1 MFAANSRASSA
12 KLRSSHIC
20 KVRSKSSGHLSWL
33 LIKSFGCGVGTAIL
47 LFALAAQIF
56 AHTALSLELV
66 KPATCASVAVGA
78 VLSGLVLANGIAQ
91 KRLLCG
97 VSVGVFYA
105 LCLSLTTALSG
116 KPLVFDH
123 VNLALLAALLFGGT
137 AGGVLSALGA
147 VGEHCARTLMRARD
161 QHRPPYTPKRAL
173 DSGSSAGAAAALGIQ
188 KLAGKNDLFAFSSV
202 FLTGYLAGIP
212 LGRFELHGAF
222 TSLTEH
228 VMAAQSYT
236 AFWSVWCSW
245 FAAAFLQASLI
256 YLCGFH
262 LWGSIF
268 MGAYFAFKGTVLGVC
283 ASAIYA
289 SGGARALVVY
299 WLLNCLPELV
309 LSAFMLW
316 LAHSSCRVS
325 QSLSS
330 IVFSGCRCALNGAI
344 RRLSVHYLL
353 CLLGCA
359 VSSFMFSGSAVLF
372 ASVLL

>member
-1 MFAANSRASSA
+1 
-12 KLRSSHIC
+12 
-20 KVRSKSSGHLSWL
+20 
-33 LIKSFGCGVGTAIL
+33 
-47 LFALAAQIF
+47 
-56 AHTALSLELV
+56 
-66 KPATCASVAVGA
+66 
-78 VLSGLVLANGIAQ
+78 
-91 KRLLCG
+91 
-97 VSVGVFYA
+97 
-105 LCLSLTTALSG
+105 
-116 KPLVFDH
+116 
-123 VNLALLAALLFGGT
+123 
-137 AGGVLSALGA
+137 
-147 VGEHCARTLMRARD
+147 MRAP
-161 QHRPPYTPKRAL
+161 RPAPAPYTPKRAL
-173 DSGSSAGAAAALGIQ
+173 NSGSSAGAAALGIQ
-188 KLAGKNDLFAFSSV
+188 KLAGKNDLFAFSSA

>member
-1 MFAANSRASSA
+1 
-12 KLRSSHIC
+12 
-20 KVRSKSSGHLSWL
+20 
-33 LIKSFGCGVGTAIL
+33 
-47 LFALAAQIF
+47 
-56 AHTALSLELV
+56 
-66 KPATCASVAVGA
+66 
-78 VLSGLVLANGIAQ
+78 
-91 KRLLCG
+91 
-97 VSVGVFYA
+97 
-105 LCLSLTTALSG
+105 
-116 KPLVFDH
+116 
-123 VNLALLAALLFGGT
+123 
-137 AGGVLSALGA
+137 
-147 VGEHCARTLMRARD
+147 MRAP
-161 QHRPPYTPKRAL
+161 RPAPAPYTPKRAL
-173 DSGSSAGAAAALGIQ
+173 NNGSSAGAAAALGAQ
-188 KLAGKNDLFAFSSV
+188 KLAGTNDLF
-202 FLTGYLAGIP
+202 
-212 LGRFELHGAF
+212 
-222 TSLTEH
+222 
-228 VMAAQSYT
+228 AQSYT

-359 VSSFMFSGSAVLF
+359 VSNFMFSGSAVLF

>member
-1 MFAANSRASSA
+1 
-12 KLRSSHIC
+12 
-20 KVRSKSSGHLSWL
+20 
-33 LIKSFGCGVGTAIL
+33 
-47 LFALAAQIF
+47 
-56 AHTALSLELV
+56 
-66 KPATCASVAVGA
+66 
-78 VLSGLVLANGIAQ
+78 
-91 KRLLCG
+91 
-97 VSVGVFYA
+97 
-105 LCLSLTTALSG
+105 
-116 KPLVFDH
+116 
-123 VNLALLAALLFGGT
+123 
-137 AGGVLSALGA
+137 
-147 VGEHCARTLMRARD
+147 MRAP
-161 QHRPPYTPKRAL
+161 RPAPAPYTPKRAL
-173 DSGSSAGAAAALGIQ
+173 NSGSSAGAAATLGTQ
-188 KLAGKNDLFAFSSV
+188 KLAGKNDLFAFSSA

-236 AFWSVWCSW
+236 A
-245 FAAAFLQASLI
+245 
-256 YLCGFH
+256 
-262 LWGSIF
+262 
-268 MGAYFAFKGTVLGVC
+268 
-283 ASAIYA
+283 
-289 SGGARALVVY
+289 

>member
-1 MFAANSRASSA
+1 
-12 KLRSSHIC
+12 
-20 KVRSKSSGHLSWL
+20 
-33 LIKSFGCGVGTAIL
+33 
-47 LFALAAQIF
+47 
-56 AHTALSLELV
+56 
-66 KPATCASVAVGA
+66 
-78 VLSGLVLANGIAQ
+78 
-91 KRLLCG
+91 
-97 VSVGVFYA
+97 
-105 LCLSLTTALSG
+105 
-116 KPLVFDH
+116 
-123 VNLALLAALLFGGT
+123 
-137 AGGVLSALGA
+137 
-147 VGEHCARTLMRARD
+147 MRAP
-161 QHRPPYTPKRAL
+161 RPAPAPYTPKRAL
-173 DSGSSAGAAAALGIQ
+173 NSGSSAGAAAALGIQ
-188 KLAGKNDLFAFSSV
+188 KLAGKNDLFAFSSA

-309 LSAFMLW
+309 QLY
-316 LAHSSCRVS
+316 
-325 QSLSS
+325 
-330 IVFSGCRCALNGAI
+330 VFRFSRPLRQCPALNPSSLWTAVQYSQYPQGE
-344 RRLSVHYLL
+344 RLPPP
-353 CLLGCA
+353 
-359 VSSFMFSGSAVLF
+359 VSTAAG
-372 ASVLL
+372 

>member
-1 MFAANSRASSA
+1 
-12 KLRSSHIC
+12 
-20 KVRSKSSGHLSWL
+20 
-33 LIKSFGCGVGTAIL
+33 
-47 LFALAAQIF
+47 
-56 AHTALSLELV
+56 
-66 KPATCASVAVGA
+66 
-78 VLSGLVLANGIAQ
+78 
-91 KRLLCG
+91 
-97 VSVGVFYA
+97 
-105 LCLSLTTALSG
+105 
-116 KPLVFDH
+116 
-123 VNLALLAALLFGGT
+123 
-137 AGGVLSALGA
+137 
-147 VGEHCARTLMRARD
+147 MRAP
-161 QHRPPYTPKRAL
+161 RPAPAPYTPKRAL
-173 DSGSSAGAAAALGIQ
+173 NSGSSAGAAAALSTQ

-202 FLTGYLAGIP
+202 FLTGYLVGIP

-283 ASAIYA
+283 ASVIYA

-316 LAHSSCRVS
+316 LAHS
-325 QSLSS
+325 
-330 IVFSGCRCALNGAI
+330 
-344 RRLSVHYLL
+344 
-353 CLLGCA
+353 
-359 VSSFMFSGSAVLF
+359 
-372 ASVLL
+372 

>member
-1 MFAANSRASSA
+1 
-12 KLRSSHIC
+12 
-20 KVRSKSSGHLSWL
+20 
-33 LIKSFGCGVGTAIL
+33 
-47 LFALAAQIF
+47 
-56 AHTALSLELV
+56 
-66 KPATCASVAVGA
+66 
-78 VLSGLVLANGIAQ
+78 
-91 KRLLCG
+91 
-97 VSVGVFYA
+97 
-105 LCLSLTTALSG
+105 
-116 KPLVFDH
+116 
-123 VNLALLAALLFGGT
+123 
-137 AGGVLSALGA
+137 
-147 VGEHCARTLMRARD
+147 MRAP
-161 QHRPPYTPKRAL
+161 RPAPAPYTPKRAL
-173 DSGSSAGAAAALGIQ
+173 NNGSSAGAAAALGKQ
-188 KLAGKNDLFAFSSV
+188 KLACKNDLFAFSSA

-245 FAAAFLQASLI
+245 FA
-256 YLCGFH
+256 
-262 LWGSIF
+262 
-268 MGAYFAFKGTVLGVC
+268 
-283 ASAIYA
+283 AIYA